1 MAVALGWQGHVDSNL
16 SFSAFFGRDH
26 TLVARFMPQFPNAF
40 EGPLIAENGSG
51 LFVIGQGDWHQ
62 DGEGNNLLL
71 AVGAGR
77 RNYSAPLRAGRWYHL
92 ALRVVVGT
100 DVMTFEP
107 LLNGNSL
114 GAPMSVRRDDP
125 GLPRGTV
132 RFGKRT
138 TGVTVNGHNGQY
150 FGFLDEVAIFS
161 AALPTAR
168 IAAMVSSTSPLTGA
182 EPDLLTGFRF
192 DGRQVPPRL
201 ARSTSLH
208 GVARLVRT
216 SENWDSAA
224 DAPLLPMPTHNAEMN
239 LPFTMGEDWRVGTR

>member
-16 SFSAFFGRDH
+16 SFSAFFDRDH
-26 TLVARFMPQFPNAF
+26 TLVARFMPQVSNAF

-62 DGEGNNLLL
+62 DGEGNKLLL

-77 RNYSAPLRAGRWYHL
+77 CNYPAPLRAGRWYHL

-100 DVMTFEP
+100 DVMTFQP
-107 LLNGNSL
+107 FLNGNSL
-114 GAPMSVRRDDP
+114 GAPMSVPRDDP
-125 GLPRGTV
+125 GLPRGTM

-138 TGVTVNGHNGQY
+138 TGGTVNGHNAQY

-161 AALPTAR
+161 TALPPVR
-168 IAAMVSSTSPLTGA
+168 IAALASSTSPLTGD
-182 EPDLLTGFRF
+182 EPDLLSGFTF
-192 DGRQVPPRL
+192 HGRHVQPRM

-208 GVARLVRT
+208 GVAKLVGT

-224 DAPLLPMPTHNAEMN
+224 DAALLPLPPQSAEMN
-239 LPFTMGEDWRVGTR
+239 LPFTVGEDWRVGTR